1 MEFQLRMIVFTSA
14 DIRTRPLK
22 GWLWRQMCVASLT
35 REAQLGG
42 AVSPHA
48 ETAGIHQETDE
59 VINMISMFLGNK
71 RFISEFLG
79 FGYINSSQD
88 PK

>member
-1 MEFQLRMIVFTSA
+1 
-14 DIRTRPLK
+14 
-22 GWLWRQMCVASLT
+22 MCVASLT

-42 AVSPHA
+42 AVSSKA
-48 ETAGIHQETDE
+48 ETAGIHQDADE
-59 VINMISMFLGNK
+59 VINMINMFLGNK
-71 RFISEFLG
+71 RFIPEFLG